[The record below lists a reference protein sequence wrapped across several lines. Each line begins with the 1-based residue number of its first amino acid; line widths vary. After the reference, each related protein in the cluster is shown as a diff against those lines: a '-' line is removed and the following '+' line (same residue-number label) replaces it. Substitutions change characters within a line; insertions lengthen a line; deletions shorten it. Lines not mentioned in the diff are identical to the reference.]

1 MTLSVFK
8 NIIVV
13 DDDPDVLSQMDKIFQ
28 KLGKINY
35 KGFLG
40 AELALKELE
49 TASSPFDIIFV
60 DVRMPVFSGI
70 ALVQYIKTH
79 ANKKIRDCFCVP
91 LVGSI
96 GKEDKAI
103 ISEFYFYETLTK
115 PVAEKDFIKRL
126 EELEEQEKNPES
138 DRNFQ
143 KEFNNSLLEK
153 KYKKAEE
160 LLLPRLKKEPNSLRF
175 LTLYAEL
182 LLRAQDIKKSEEF
195 LNKIL
200 KIDQN
205 HIPALNLISKV
216 HIKNNKFD
224 DAMKALEKAKLL
236 SPHNVDR
243 LLVMGELNL
252 GNGEADKAEENF
264 KNVLKLNPTDDR
276 ASFGLGRALA
286 TQGRTDE
293 SKRVL
298 ANLKKGA
305 ELASFFNNKGV
316 LLVKAGKF
324 LEGVSLYKNAI
335 KVLDMPDKEHLLLYN
350 IALAY
355 SKLGDKEKAVE
366 HAKKSVEKAPANYS
380 KSKSLLDKLV
390 KEGASP
396 APAANAATK
405 SASTAPTNTEG
416 SQKDLP
422 KCLLTGDQMSF
433 IMEGFDDGSKT
444 SSKTV
449 ATDEEFIS
457 FGLT

>member
-1 MTLSVFK
+1 MTLSIFK

-13 DDDPDVLSQMDKIFQ
+13 DDDPDVLSQMEKIFQ
-28 KLGKINY
+28 KIGKINY

-40 AELALKELE
+40 AEQALKELE
-49 TASSPFDIIFV
+49 TNATIFDIIFV

-79 ANKKIRDCFCVP
+79 ENKKIRDCFCVP
-91 LVGSI
+91 IVGSI

-143 KEFNNSLLEK
+143 KEFNNSLLTK
-153 KYKKAEE
+153 NYKKAEE
-160 LLLPRLKKEPNSLRF
+160 ILLPRLKKEPNSLRF

-182 LLRAQDIKKSEEF
+182 LLRAQDLKKSEEF

-200 KIDQN
+200 KIDPN

-243 LLVMGELNL
+243 LLVIGELNL
-252 GNGEADKAEENF
+252 GNGEAEKAEENF

-286 TQGRTDE
+286 TQGRTEE
-293 SKRVL
+293 SKKVL
-298 ANLKKGA
+298 ANLKKGS

-324 LEGVSLYKNAI
+324 NEGVSLYKNAI
-335 KVLDMPDKEHLLLYN
+335 KVLDMPDKEYLLLYN

-355 SKLGDKEKAVE
+355 SKLGDKVKAIE
-366 HAKKSVEKAPANYS
+366 HAKKSVEKAPPNYL
-380 KSKSLLDKLV
+380 KSKTLLEKLE

-396 APAANAATK
+396 AAPAAQAKSATTAAT
-405 SASTAPTNTEG
+405 ASTTG
-416 SQKDLP
+416 KDTP

-433 IMEGFDDGSKT
+433 IMGGFDDGVKPAP
-444 SSKTV
+444 
-449 ATDEEFIS
+449 ATPAGEEEFIS
-457 FGLT
+457 FGIN